1 MKYILENR
9 KIDPQKIAVLS
20 VDASAGGVG
29 GIKLPGYEKSLLFS
43 PVNQGKQILRRGD
56 DGVTGTAGAHA
67 QKRMR
72 GPGSIRR
79 DRVIHI
85 FLQVLEEHKLRV
97 LVFHVQGRRFL
108 PAPGELTEGIH
119 HVKSGILA
127 RIGKPLLD
135 ALRDIR
141 VGHNNIGSREI
152 LQGDL
157 PSPANP
163 PSGCIFHTRCFMA
176 QDICSTQSP

>member
-1 MKYILENR
+1 
-9 KIDPQKIAVLS
+9 
-20 VDASAGGVG
+20 
-29 GIKLPGYEKSLLFS
+29 
-43 PVNQGKQILRRGD
+43 
-56 DGVTGTAGAHA
+56 
-67 QKRMR
+67 MR

-141 VGHNNIGSREI
+141 VGYNNIGSREI

-157 PSPANP
+157 PDIAADILTIGPGQLE
-163 PSGCIFHTRCFMA
+163 SGNILLMHADALLFLPQT
-176 QDICSTQSP
+176 DIHDSSQVIDRILGMLQGLHVA